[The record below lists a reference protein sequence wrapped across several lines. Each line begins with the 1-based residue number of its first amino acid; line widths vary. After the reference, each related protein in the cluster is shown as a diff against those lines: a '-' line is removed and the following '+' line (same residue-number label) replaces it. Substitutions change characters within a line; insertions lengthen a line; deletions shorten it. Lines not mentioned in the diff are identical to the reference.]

1 MVPMR
6 CIPIIIIVTPPIVM
20 MVMTVI
26 MVIPIVV
33 MISMVCIP
41 VPWIHPIVVVWIVVK
56 VIVGGRINIYGV
68 SVVIHKPVVY
78 TAIIPQVPI
87 EAARQQST
95 R

>member
-1 MVPMR
+1 M
-6 CIPIIIIVTPPIVM
+6 PIIIIVTPPIVV

-33 MISMVCIP
+33 MISMACIP
-41 VPWIHPIVVVWIVVK
+41 IPSIYPIVVVWIVVK
-56 VIVGGRINIYGV
+56 VIVGSWIYIYGV
-68 SVVIHKPVVY
+68 SIVIHKPVVY